1 MRRNNSD
8 HEFMT
13 LLGRFFTEYLPISV
27 NASSNTIASYKC
39 AFRLLFQYLDEEAG
53 VKIGHVSFE
62 ILDFDLL
69 TRYFDWL
76 MLTRKNSRAT
86 AKQRLA
92 ALASFADYSE
102 SRNLEA
108 AYIFK
113 NSLKRISKK
122 TFRKVKSKPRNSFT
136 RACHTFFT
144 SWHHRKTRLAKPC
157 SFICNVFQWSTC
169 SGNL

>member
-122 TFRKVKSKPRNSFT
+122 TFRKVKKQTAEFFYQR

-144 SWHHRKTRLAKPC
+144 S
-157 SFICNVFQWSTC
+157 
-169 SGNL
+169 